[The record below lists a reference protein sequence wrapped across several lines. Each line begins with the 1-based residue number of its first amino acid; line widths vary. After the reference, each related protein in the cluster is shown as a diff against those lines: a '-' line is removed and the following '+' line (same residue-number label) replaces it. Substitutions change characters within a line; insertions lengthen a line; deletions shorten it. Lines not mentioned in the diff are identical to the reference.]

1 MWASEDCIVCGTN
14 TEDYQWC
21 EICGNPVC
29 WNCYKISSVNGKLV
43 CNDCKVKKANDAD
56 KH

>member
-43 CNDCKVKKANDAD
+43 CNDCKVKEANDAD
-56 KH
+56 KD